1 MRLLMF
7 MNFFSLDLYTYN
19 LNISKMLLTKT
30 LLFSIKLFLPTKSRI
45 QEIATRGIK
54 VGNSKVLLIRS
65 YYKIWEIVFH

>member
-45 QEIATRGIK
+45 QEMATRDIK
-54 VGNSKVLLIRS
+54 VGNTKVLLIRS
-65 YYKIWEIVFH
+65 HYKICEIVFH